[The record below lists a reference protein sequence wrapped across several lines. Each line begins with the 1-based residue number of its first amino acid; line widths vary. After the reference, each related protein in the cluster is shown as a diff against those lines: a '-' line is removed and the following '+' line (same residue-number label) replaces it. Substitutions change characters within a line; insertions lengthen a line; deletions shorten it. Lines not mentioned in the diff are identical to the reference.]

1 MMILWG
7 NCLLVAEALLSLT
20 LITLILNKP
29 PKVAHR
35 VELILADKHSG
46 GYLYFIISLIGQ
58 RPFLVQWG
66 WRQTLGATPTSLACG
81 IASGM
86 GTLIRCNPNR
96 ALTNPVVC
104 SWTFCISALCY
115 MFCMSVLCIYTL
127 HLLCT
132 LFVLKLLCKRVLTNP
147 VGRSAV
153 LTNPVAGRGH
163 MEPGDMASS
172 TKQTIVSRHRITNM
186 AMNWTRYVLIQT
198 WFFSALFFSFPLTQ
212 T

>member
-1 MMILWG
+1 M
-7 NCLLVAEALLSLT
+7 CLVVYLHLLCNVT
-20 LITLILNKP
+20 FM
-29 PKVAHR
+29 
-35 VELILADKHSG
+35 ELIYCMIFLIDF
-46 GYLYFIISLIGQ
+46 FIIPLFSQ
-58 RPFLVQWG
+58 RPCLVQ
-66 WRQTLGATPTSLACG
+66 S
-81 IASGM
+81 M
-86 GTLIRCNPNR
+86 GLKADTGCNPNR

-104 SWTFCISALCY
+104 SWTFCIC
-115 MFCMSVLCIYTL
+115 SVLHVLHEGASYLYVL
-127 HLLCT
+127 HLLCA
-132 LFVLKLLCKRVLTNP
+132 LFVLKLLCKGVITNP

-163 MEPGDMASS
+163 MEPWDMASS